1 MAVDTIARGM
11 AANAAA
17 KAEQAESAT
26 AWIGVTTTMLT
37 DGSTTNPI
45 TINEQSVTATAGNI
59 AQYNSTEYIWSG
71 SAWQEFGGGLPA
83 VTAAD
88 DGDVLGVVNGAWNK
102 MTAPSGESN
111 MVSTTYAALKVL
123 RDNNQLVPG
132 TFYRMTD
139 YTTIITGSYDLSV
152 IGASGYLHN
161 ARSAGHAFDL
171 ILLATGTSELSEAAR
186 AALHSEDAYFSGVDI
201 DAWELRYCLDND
213 TNKFAFANPSG
224 KGVIY
229 WMKDE
234 WNNQAGYDFKNIQF
248 LRYAMSLNSANPDAV
263 DTGLVYDASTQP
275 NRYAG
280 MMQIYSALNS
290 YMQSGSYVN
299 PWGATGNYDF
309 AVSYNILGA
318 VQMAQPDATYLAAF
332 EADWYYTFDFYGDLD
347 ESGTDAHYDASLN
360 QHPWI
365 PCREN
370 YIELET
376 DPVAALLL
384 QEHNHIG
391 LGGSVWET
399 NGVFLSGLSS
409 DSHWNSISENRL
421 GQSNF
426 GNTFGNLCY
435 GIITKNYCNSNTF
448 GNYCN
453 SNTFGDNCDSN
464 TFGEQN
470 ANNEFIGN
478 MMYLHCGDHVQRVRA
493 TTAEYGANT
502 HTIKMLENY
511 DGNSGNATLITKTG
525 YNTETVVS
533 TTDGGTTWA

>member
-1 MAVDTIARGM
+1 MLGVDNGDWTKVNGFPSITSSDNGKVLAVENGSWA
-11 AANAAA
+11 AAN
-17 KAEQAESAT
+17 
-26 AWIGVTTTMLT
+26 
-37 DGSTTNPI
+37 
-45 TINEQSVTATAGNI
+45 
-59 AQYNSTEYIWSG
+59 
-71 SAWQEFGGGLPA
+71 PA
-83 VTAAD
+83 YMKEV
-88 DGDVLGVVNGAWNK
+88 
-102 MTAPSGESN
+102 
-111 MVSTTYAALKVL
+111 TYAELKAM
-123 RDNNQLVPG
+123 RDGGTLTPG
-132 TFYRMTD
+132 MHYRMTD

-171 ILLATGTSELSEAAR
+171 ILLATGTGELSEVAR
-186 AALHSEDAYFSGVDI
+186 AALHSGDTYFSGVDI
-201 DAWELRYCLDND
+201 DAWELRYCLDNN
-213 TNKFAFANPSG
+213 TAKFAFANSSG

-229 WMKDE
+229 WMRDE
-234 WNNQAGYDFKNIQF
+234 WNNQAGYDFKNVQF
-248 LRYAMSLNSANPDAV
+248 LRYAMSLNAANPDAV
-263 DTGLVYDASTQP
+263 DTGLVYDASKQP

-280 MMQIYSALNS
+280 MMQIYSALMG
-290 YMQSGSYVN
+290 YMESGSYVN

-318 VQMAQPDATYLAAF
+318 VQMAQPDAAYLAAF

-347 ESGTDAHYDASLN
+347 DVGTDAHYDASLN

-384 QEHNHIG
+384 QEYNHVG

-399 NGVFLSGLSS
+399 NAVFISGLDPDNKW
-409 DSHWNSISENRL
+409 DSINENRL

-435 GIITKNYCNSNTF
+435 GITAKNSCYSNTFGDSCYSNTF
-448 GNYCN
+448 GNTCYRNTFGNNCY
-453 SNTFGDNCDSN
+453 SNTFGDNCSSN
-464 TFGEQN
+464 TFGDN
-470 ANNEFIGN
+470 CYSNTFGDTCSSNTFGDTCYRNTFGNNCFSNTFGNNCYNNQLQGAFSHLRVDGRVMGVTVPSTMADSSHPKDMVNYDIGYG
-478 MMYLHCGDHVQRVRA
+478 MRA
-493 TTAEYGANT
+493 TWIV
-502 HTIKMLENY
+502 H
-511 DGNSGNATLITKTG
+511 TG